1 MATIEELKQEATEL
15 GIVFNQNIGVD
26 KLQVKI
32 DEWYKSQ
39 ETSGKE
45 IEAAVERQQAM
56 EQSEEKFAVTDKKKE
71 SPGATD
77 LRAFATKA
85 EAAARKTRIITIT
98 DNDQRENNQT
108 TVAVVNCSNLYF
120 DLGTVYLPLNVPVE
134 VRQGHI
140 NVLLETEIP
149 LHVKDPKTGLSTLAM
164 RKRYAVSY
172 EDRS

>member
-15 GIVFNQNIGVD
+15 GISFNQNIGAD
-26 KLQVKI
+26 KLQAKI
-32 DEWYKSQ
+32 DAYYESQ
-39 ETSGKE
+39 ETSGNE
-45 IEAAVERQQAM
+45 ILAAVEKQEAM
-56 EQSEEKFAVTDKKKE
+56 EKSEEKSAVSDKGIKSNDLAKFISAAE
-71 SPGATD
+71 S
-77 LRAFATKA
+77 
-85 EAAARKTRIITIT
+85 AARKTRIVTIT

-120 DLGTVYLPLNVPVE
+120 DLGTVYIPLNVPVE

-164 RKRYAVSY
+164 RKRYSVSY
-172 EDRS
+172 EDR

>member
-15 GIVFNQNIGVD
+15 GISFNQNIGAD
-26 KLQVKI
+26 KLQAKI
-32 DEWYKSQ
+32 DAYYESQ
-39 ETSGKE
+39 ETSGNE
-45 IEAAVERQQAM
+45 ILAAVEKQEAM
-56 EQSEEKFAVTDKKKE
+56 EKSEEKSAVNDNGK
-71 SPGATD
+71 SND
-77 LRAFATKA
+77 LAKFVSAA
-85 EAAARKTRIITIT
+85 EAAARKTRVVTIT

-120 DLGTVYLPLNVPVE
+120 DLGTVYIPLNVPVE

-164 RKRYAVSY
+164 RKRYSVSY
-172 EDRS
+172 EDR